1 MRINLKRIFCFIAAL
16 FVTFALAQET
26 LPVYK
31 KVKNDV
37 DESAPIGQLSKSDW
51 IKELPIPKD
60 KVQKVSWVKET
71 VEVTDRKGR
80 PVKDKKGRVKTKT
93 KKKKVV
99 TWVEQE
105 PKEPPT
111 YVPIDCKLGTVW
123 VRRAELARFQQEALD
138 LSGEYAS
145 ATGSVYLK
153 KSPNNPKRFD
163 VTIQNGPEGNRAEIE
178 MGNLEIRESNGH
190 ARFAYQEEGCSVDI
204 AVTGRKVKVAQ
215 RGCNEY
221 NAGQYKL
228 EGDYDT
234 YKGNTRKVVSFNMP
248 EVELKFKKF
257 LWCGSGFDSCEEMK
271 DEHGAVF
278 ITWSKG
284 GKGFIERK
292 AGETVHTYRP
302 FEPVIPHKRE
312 FYKGEKPIAIKTKR
326 TDMAGEWMIWYY
338 YPKAERFKMVRAG
351 MRYDIAY
358 MEIYE

>member
-1 MRINLKRIFCFIAAL
+1 MKRIFCFIAVL

-37 DESAPIGQLSKSDW
+37 DESAPVGQLSKSDW

-111 YVPIDCKLGTVW
+111 YVPIDCKFGNLW
-123 VRRAELARFQQEALD
+123 VKRADLARFQQESKD
-138 LSGEYAS
+138 ISGEYS
-145 ATGSVYLK
+145 SKTGSVFLK
-153 KSPNNPKRFD
+153 KSPTNPRYFN
-163 VTIQNGPEGNRAEIE
+163 VIIQNGPEGNRAEIE
-178 MGNLEIRESNGH
+178 MGNLEIRETNGH
-190 ARFAYQEEGCSVDI
+190 ARLSFQEDGCSVDI
-204 AVTGRKVKVAQ
+204 GLNNFQVKVVQ
-215 RGCNEY
+215 RGCNDY
-221 NAGQYKL
+221 NVGQYKL
-228 EGDYDT
+228 EGEYNV
-234 YKGNTRKVVSFNMP
+234 YKGNTRKVDTFNMP
-248 EVELKFKKF
+248 EQEFKFKKF

-271 DEHGAVF
+271 DENGAVY

-284 GKGFIERK
+284 GNGFIERK
-292 AGETVHTYRP
+292 AGDNVHTYRP
-302 FEPVIPHKRE
+302 FEHVIPHKRE
-312 FYKGEKPIAIKTKR
+312 FYKGEKPVAIKTKR

-351 MRYDIAY
+351 MREDIAY

>member
-1 MRINLKRIFCFIAAL
+1 VRFILKRIVCFVAVL

-31 KVKNDV
+31 KVKNEV
-37 DESAPIGQLSKSDW
+37 DESAPVGQLSKSDW
-51 IKELPIPKD
+51 IRELPIPKD

-71 VEVTDRKGR
+71 VEVTDKKGR
-80 PVKDKKGRVKTKT
+80 VVKDKKGRPKTKT
-93 KKKKVV
+93 KRKKVV
-99 TWVEQE
+99 TWVEVD
-105 PKEPPT
+105 PAEPPK
-111 YVPIDCKLGTVW
+111 YVPIDCKLGSMW

-145 ATGSVYLK
+145 ATGSIYLK

-163 VTIQNGPEGNRAEIE
+163 IVIQNGPEGNRAEIE
-178 MGNLEIRESNGH
+178 MGNLEIREAGNN
-190 ARFAYQEEGCSVDI
+190 ARFAYQEDGCTVDI

-215 RGCNEY
+215 RGCTEY
-221 NAGQYKL
+221 NAGNFTL
-228 EGDYDT
+228 AGDYDN

-248 EVELKFKKF
+248 EVQLKFKKF
-257 LWCGSGFDSCEEMK
+257 RWCGSGYDSCEEMK
-271 DEHGAVF
+271 DENGAVY

-284 GKGFIERK
+284 GNGFIERK

-302 FEPVIPHKRE
+302 FEHVIPHKRE

-326 TDMAGEWMIWYY
+326 TDMSGEWMIWYY